1 MELNIKCIMIDD
13 ENHCIETLSFELEQ
27 FPEVEILAKCSN
39 GKDGI
44 AQINTLKP
52 DLVFLDID
60 MPYMNGFEVLRSFE
74 KVDFNVIFITAFDEF
89 AIKAFKYAAVDYL
102 LKPVDHEE
110 LALALSKVKSKKQKE
125 IKELQVELL
134 LNNLKNDTHK
144 FKKIILPTS
153 EGLEFI
159 ELDHIVYCKADSNYT
174 HIFLK
179 DGQRIVVAKTLKG
192 IEQLIDDHRF
202 FRSHNS
208 YLINLDKIKRY
219 VKGDGGYILMEED
232 SIVSI
237 SKSKREQ
244 FVGLMKK

>member
-1 MELNIKCIMIDD
+1 MIDD
-13 ENHCIETLSFELEQ
+13 EQHCIETLSFELEQ
-27 FPEVEILAKCSN
+27 FPNVEIIAKCSS
-39 GKDGI
+39 GKEGI
-44 AQINTLKP
+44 EQIKKLKP

-89 AIKAFKYAAVDYL
+89 AIKAFKYAALDYL

-110 LALALSKVKSKKQKE
+110 LELAISKVKNVKQKE
-125 IKELQVELL
+125 IKELQVEML
-134 LNNLKNDTHK
+134 LNNLKGDHHD

-159 ELDHIVYCKADSNYT
+159 ELDHIIYCKADSNYT
-174 HIFLK
+174 HIFLQN
-179 DGQRIVVAKTLKG
+179 GQRLVVAKTLKN
-192 IEQLIDDHRF
+192 IEQVFDNKRF

-219 VKGDGGYILMEED
+219 VKGDGGYILMQDD
-232 SIVSI
+232 SMVSI
-237 SKSKREQ
+237 SKSKREV
-244 FVGLMKK
+244 FAGLLNG